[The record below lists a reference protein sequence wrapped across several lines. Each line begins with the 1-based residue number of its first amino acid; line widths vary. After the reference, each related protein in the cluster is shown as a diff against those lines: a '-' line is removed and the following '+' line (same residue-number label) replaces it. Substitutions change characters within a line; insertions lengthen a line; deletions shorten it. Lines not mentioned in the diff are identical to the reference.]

1 MFRGIPAGI
10 QAGRPRFPLRF
21 FRVDQHSLSPYKL
34 DHIPLHSDCVPVFV
48 LAAAV
53 HGRGQTARCWRE
65 DLDVRLAKKT
75 QRLEFVTHPDDIT
88 GCFPWMS
95 DDQIGSQADRS
106 GKPADDGLKKMDKP
120 FEDRKGWFFHQAEN
134 MVLGVFRSDSQK
146 LPRMVAQE
154 ILKE

>member
-95 DDQIGSQADRS
+95 DDQIGSQRI
-106 GKPADDGLKKMDKP
+106 GLGEARTMVSKMDKP
-120 FEDRKGWFFHQAEN
+120 SKTVGVFHQAEN
-134 MVLGVFRSDSQK
+134 MVLGVSERAAK
-146 LPRMVAQE
+146 LP
-154 ILKE
+154 